1 MIENAGLTVD
11 DFKDLT
17 WSEFEE
23 KAQKVVDANGVPMLT
38 SSGGS
43 ELIIEMMQSA
53 GASPVVDGEVKIADN
68 AALKESLTVY
78 KDMVDKGIL
87 AEYTD
92 WDQYIASMNDGKA
105 AGVIN
110 GC

>member
-1 MIENAGLTVD
+1 MAVRSDMIENAGLTVD

-53 GASPVVDGEVKIADN
+53 GASPWWTARSR
-68 AALKESLTVY
+68 LPT
-78 KDMVDKGIL
+78 MPR
-87 AEYTD
+87 
-92 WDQYIASMNDGKA
+92 
-105 AGVIN
+105 
-110 GC
+110 